1 MLTNAINQKW
11 KRRNMIEGQFI
22 LGIGS
27 LVLGLVLLFFI
38 PKRMGSGQLAY
49 GSYMLRIILPFALIA
64 LGIGSIAY
72 SLIV

>member
-1 MLTNAINQKW
+1 
-11 KRRNMIEGQFI
+11 MIEKVFI
-22 LGIGS
+22 IGIGS
-27 LVLGLVLLFFI
+27 LFLGLVLLFFI

-49 GSYMLRIILPFALIA
+49 GSYMMRIILPFALIA